1 MTSEQKAQSFRL
13 GLVVNP
19 LAGLGGPAA
28 LKGSDGEAA
37 LQAMAAGVEQ
47 RAQQRCVRALQ
58 ALKRSY
64 DEGGGVLPLELMGY
78 AGEMGAN
85 AATLAGI
92 SYREL
97 GSAATR
103 PSTAQDTCRAAQ
115 ALRDAGV
122 DLIVFVGGDG
132 TARDI
137 VRALGSEVPVLG
149 VPAGVK
155 MHSGVYAV
163 SPESAAEILA
173 AMARGEW
180 VDVGLEEVR
189 DIDEAAFREGRVSTR
204 FYGELLVPR
213 LGQFL
218 QATKVSGKEVEELVV
233 ADIAAEV
240 CELMEANTLY
250 VIGPG
255 STTAAI
261 MENLQ
266 LPNTLLGVDAVL
278 DGELLGQDLP
288 AQALESLCD
297 QHKGE
302 VVIIVTAIGGQGHI
316 LGRGNQQ
323 LSPDVIRRAGPQ
335 NLWVIATKT
344 KLNALAGRPL
354 LVDTNDR
361 DLDLALEGYIRV
373 ITGYRDSVL
382 YRVSASGH

>member
-47 RAQQRCVRALQ
+47 RSQQRCVRALQ

-163 SPESAAEILA
+163 SPESAAEIVA

-240 CELMEANTLY
+240 CELMDANTLY

-354 LVDTNDR
+354 LVDSNDR

>member
-163 SPESAAEILA
+163 SPESAAEIVA

-240 CELMEANTLY
+240 CELMDANTLY

-354 LVDTNDR
+354 LVDSNDR